1 MESSSCRLWD
11 GLRAA
16 GYTLE
21 AGYHFDEAVFYRRRF
36 TRQNLPTRAEN
47 DRLNVYRSISLQ
59 NLLSLLAFLFS
70 ELAVW
75 AFPLCW
81 HT

>member
-1 MESSSCRLWD
+1 MPLVEE
-11 GLRAA
+11 AA
-16 GYTLE
+16 GYTSE
-21 AGYHFDEAVFYRRRF
+21 AIHYFDEAVFYRRCF
-36 TRQNLPTRAEN
+36 TQQNLPTRAEN
-47 DRLNVYRSISLQ
+47 YRLNVYRSISLQ
-59 NLLSLLAFLFS
+59 ILLWPLVLQFS

>member
-1 MESSSCRLWD
+1 LWD
-11 GLRAA
+11 RLRAA

-21 AGYHFDEAVFYRRRF
+21 AGYDFDEAVFYRRRF
-36 TRQNLPTRAEN
+36 TRQNLSTQAEN

-59 NLLSLLAFLFS
+59 ILLSLLVFLFP

>member
-1 MESSSCRLWD
+1 MESLWYRLQD
-11 GLRAA
+11 RLRAA
-16 GYTLE
+16 DYTLE
-21 AGYHFDEAVFYRRRF
+21 AVYHFDEAVLPASLHSAE
-36 TRQNLPTRAEN
+36 LPTQAEN

-59 NLLSLLAFLFS
+59 ILLSLPVFFFS